1 MSLQKT
7 WLKPSHFYGVF
18 MNFLRLEQFGCQWL
32 DKNYENIKMSSFVF
46 VDDQKLNRLGNDLK
60 ITIFTFQLTMASI
73 YRNSV

>member
-1 MSLQKT
+1 MAY
-7 WLKPSHFYGVF
+7 FYDVF